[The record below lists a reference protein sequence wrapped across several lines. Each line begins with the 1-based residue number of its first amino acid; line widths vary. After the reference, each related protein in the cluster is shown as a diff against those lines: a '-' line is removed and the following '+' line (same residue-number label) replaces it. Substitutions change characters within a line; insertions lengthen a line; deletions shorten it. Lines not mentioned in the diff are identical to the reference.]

1 MKAIIVD
8 DEKHVREAIKLL
20 VPWDE
25 FHIEEI
31 LEAQDGQEAI
41 ETILEERPQIIF
53 TDMMMP
59 LVGGMELLEWLQ
71 TNYPSGKTI
80 VISGFDDFQL
90 VRHTVQHGGVD
101 YILKPIDA
109 EQLHAAVTKAVDC
122 WNREETERQGQTQRN
137 IEMNQIRPV
146 YWDKLLSNLINEP
159 TGYEA
164 AASALAKEFGIGPH
178 IQECQL
184 AIVNMHTLSG
194 KLKEK
199 FRTDQDLLFFSI
211 TNICNE
217 FLREPRQGVAYRYW
231 NSDNEII
238 LLLFG
243 PALPGY
249 KLVASIQEGIEAT
262 LRSRMDIGISSI
274 LPFPAGLP
282 EAYGQA
288 RTALR
293 RRNLLTAGKE
303 VHIYQEKPP
312 ANPLL
317 LSFSDYAEP
326 IRLAVRSGSPEQIH
340 RSVLLWFEAVN
351 KLESITQEQL
361 ELWWN
366 EYRLQRSRWLLEW
379 FGDQANELNAMTE
392 PSSFMIPFEESGTLS
407 IPLWQQQMDADL
419 TGLSQ
424 LMLKHQHQDNNVIF
438 EIAKYIQNHYHQ
450 DITLQE
456 IANHFYLSREYI
468 SRKFKQ
474 EFKVNLSDYLSS
486 IRAEKAKLLLLNPHL
501 RIAQVAEMVG
511 YDDEK
516 YFSKVFKKI
525 VGFSPNEYRK
535 VNQP

>member
-20 VPWDE
+20 VPWNE
-25 FHIEEI
+25 FQIEEV

-41 ETILEERPQIIF
+41 QSIMEHQPQIIF

-59 LVGGMELLEWLQ
+59 LMGGMELLEWLQ
-71 TNYPSGKTI
+71 HNYPTGKTI

-122 WNREETERQGQTQRN
+122 WNREETERHGQRQRN

-146 YWDKLLSNLINEP
+146 YWDKLFSNLINEP
-159 TGYEA
+159 SGYEA
-164 AASALAKEFGIGPH
+164 AAAPLAGEFGIGPDLR
-178 IQECQL
+178 ECRL
-184 AIVNMHTLSG
+184 AVANIHTLSA
-194 KLKEK
+194 KVRDK
-199 FRTDQDLLFFSI
+199 FKTDQDLLFFSI

-217 FLREPRQGVAYRYW
+217 ILRGSRQGVAFRYW
-231 NSDNEII
+231 NSDHEIV
-238 LLLFG
+238 LLLYG
-243 PALPGY
+243 AAIPPL
-249 KLVASIQEGIEAT
+249 KLMESVQAGIETA
-262 LRSRMDIGISSI
+262 LRSSIDIGISQPV
-274 LPFPAGLP
+274 PFPAGLT
-282 EAYGQA
+282 EAYHQA
-288 RTALR
+288 RLALR
-293 RRNLLTAGKE
+293 RRNLLVSGKA
-303 VHIYQEKPP
+303 VHPYQEKS
-312 ANPLL
+312 ASNPLL
-317 LSFSDYAEP
+317 LSFSDFAEQ
-326 IRLAVRSGSPEQIH
+326 IRLAVRSGSTEQIE
-340 RSVLLWFEAVN
+340 RSVHLWIEAVN
-351 KLESITQEQL
+351 RLESITQEQL
-361 ELWWN
+361 EHWRD
-366 EYRLQRSRWLLEW
+366 EYRLLRSRWLLEW
-379 FGDQANELNAMTE
+379 FGEQAEMNAKPEQASFPLPLDASGALSVALWEQQLSAELSE
-392 PSSFMIPFEESGTLS
+392 
-407 IPLWQQQMDADL
+407 
-419 TGLSQ
+419 LSQ
-424 LMLKHQHQDNNVIF
+424 LMLKRQHQDNNVIF

-456 IANHFYLSREYI
+456 IASHFYLSREYI

-474 EFKVNLSDYLSS
+474 EFKVNLSDYISG